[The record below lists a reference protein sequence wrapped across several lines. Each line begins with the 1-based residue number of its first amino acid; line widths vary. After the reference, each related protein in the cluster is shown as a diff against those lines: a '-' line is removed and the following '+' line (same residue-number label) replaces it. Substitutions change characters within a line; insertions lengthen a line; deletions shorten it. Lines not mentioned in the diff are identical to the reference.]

1 MINLMF
7 CGNDKVIDGMII
19 SLLSITKHTKKMLN
33 VFILTMDLQELN
45 DDYRAITKEQAKI
58 LDNIVKKKNIN
69 SKVNL
74 IDITK
79 YFKEDMMDSKNIKTH
94 YTPYILVRLYLD
106 KVENIPNKILYLDS
120 DIVCYK
126 NIDKLYNI
134 DITNYDFAAVID
146 NIGKHFISKN
156 YINSGVLLMNV
167 KKMKSEDAFTKCR
180 KMVIN
185 KKMLLPDQTAL
196 NEICKDKLYLP
207 NKFNEQKK
215 RQKDTII
222 RHYSMTMRLMFTL
235 NMKKRKIIRKNC
247 SILKF
252 IPILKFLNVKPWN
265 IEGIHQIYKI
275 HDFDDILDEYQ
286 IIKGEIK

>member
-7 CGNDKVIDGMII
+7 CGNDKVLDGMII
-19 SLLSITKHTKKMLN
+19 SLLSITKHTKRMLN
-33 VFILTMDLQELN
+33 IFILTMDLQELN
-45 DDYRAITKEQAKI
+45 ENYRAITKEQAKI
-58 LDNIVKKKNIN
+58 LENIVKKRNIN

-79 YFKEDMMDSKNIKTH
+79 DFKEDMMYSKNIKTH

-106 KVENIPNKILYLDS
+106 KVKNIPDKILYLDS

-167 KKMKSEDAFTKCR
+167 KKMKSEEAFAKCR
-180 KMVIN
+180 KMVLN

-207 NKFNEQKK
+207 NKFNEQKQ
-215 RQKDTII
+215 RQKDTVI
-222 RHYSMTMRLMFTL
+222 RHYSMTMKLMFTL
-235 NMKKRKIIRKNC
+235 NVRKRKIIRKNC

-252 IPILKFLNVKPWN
+252 IPILKFLNIKPWN